1 MPHQLP
7 DVVESV
13 ETKVA
18 EEGDVVDLGEVG
30 EQEDAGGR
38 GELALRAP
46 HQAHRHPCRVDVV
59 LLKQLNC
66 LYDWSVS

>member
-18 EEGDVVDLGEVG
+18 EEGDVVDLREVG
-30 EQEDAGGR
+30 EQEDAGG
-38 GELALRAP
+38 GGQLAHRAP
-46 HQAHRHPCRVDVV
+46 HQASRHPGGGDDDKLSRDTTC
-59 LLKQLNC
+59 C
-66 LYDWSVS
+66 G